1 MRYGNV
7 SAENASSVGIKSA
20 LIRVSL
26 FAPTDQD
33 NLRYGG
39 GFSRAV
45 E

>member
-7 SAENASSVGIKSA
+7 SAANASSVGTKSA